1 MIRSL
6 LSFELNKKQTPF
18 QITKRLVEFIEK
30 YSSNNPLINSLLLDI
45 NKNTKIPIK
54 TLQQKL
60 NQILFRSFDFKFNE
74 FKNYD
79 LFYIFIDFSKFFTIT
94 LINIVGHILLNFT
107 EIKKKN
113 FELLCDNVFSQIDV
127 DHYTNLI
134 KNFKRVCL
142 LGSFSKEKKIKNEE
156 YFKFNILFIG
166 RSEISMKKKVFFLIF
181 GIKIFFFSI
190 KFRLNLFKLFTYLI
204 YDIYKSNH
212 IFSNISAKYYVNQKF
227 YSTSPIFNHYFKKS
241 GGKTTSCTQKNLCA
255 LSLSCFVYTD
265 VMFTLGKDQGKICNK
280 LGGRINYLKPVGSLF
295 MEGRWFRKKKDLKN
309 VPKSDILVLGINT
322 LYNSRHYVNDYYEK
336 NYYKFY
342 LNWLK
347 KLSTDFSKKK
357 IILKHHNDYSID
369 PRERNIIDK
378 SNIKVIIKDQSING
392 SYAYAFNSKIIL
404 SFASTMI
411 VEILGHGKEAYFIDP
426 NLKGD
431 QWFRDIKNIKKF
443 RLGSYKSIQS
453 IIKKKTKTYIKKD
466 LSNYYCLNSKN
477 TSKKIASF
485 FKNNC

>member
-156 YFKFNILFIG
+156 YFKFYL
-166 RSEISMKKKVFFLIF
+166 SEGLKFL
-181 GIKIFFFSI
+181 
-190 KFRLNLFKLFTYLI
+190 
-204 YDIYKSNH
+204 
-212 IFSNISAKYYVNQKF
+212 
-227 YSTSPIFNHYFKKS
+227 
-241 GGKTTSCTQKNLCA
+241 
-255 LSLSCFVYTD
+255 
-265 VMFTLGKDQGKICNK
+265 
-280 LGGRINYLKPVGSLF
+280 
-295 MEGRWFRKKKDLKN
+295 
-309 VPKSDILVLGINT
+309 
-322 LYNSRHYVNDYYEK
+322 
-336 NYYKFY
+336 
-342 LNWLK
+342 
-347 KLSTDFSKKK
+347 
-357 IILKHHNDYSID
+357 
-369 PRERNIIDK
+369 
-378 SNIKVIIKDQSING
+378 
-392 SYAYAFNSKIIL
+392 
-404 SFASTMI
+404 
-411 VEILGHGKEAYFIDP
+411 
-426 NLKGD
+426 
-431 QWFRDIKNIKKF
+431 
-443 RLGSYKSIQS
+443 
-453 IIKKKTKTYIKKD
+453 
-466 LSNYYCLNSKN
+466 
-477 TSKKIASF
+477 
-485 FKNNC
+485 